1 MLAQNS
7 ITLGQSAMEDLERVE
22 YLDII
27 NDAVSDR
34 DLPFVSAIGKERGV
48 RISRNITD
56 VIRLKLYR

>member
-34 DLPFVSAIGKERGV
+34 DLPFEIGRAHV
-48 RISRNITD
+48 
-56 VIRLKLYR
+56 